1 VANAYEAGGVVW
13 STSQSVN
20 KITFTNGSFNSG
32 SYDGVFDNNFG
43 LQFTTDG
50 TTWTNVGGWSVS
62 PAYPYNVPAA
72 AGVTYTF
79 TGPVQSVLGFRV
91 VGQVHSLSGNDSW
104 FDDATEV
111 QAFGV
116 QLQTLDVINVTGGAA
131 VTLTQD
137 TDHQHVDWTMGATTA
152 QLLINDPNGLII
164 NGDGGDDSLI
174 LDYSNGIP
182 LANTLHLNGTFTID
196 GLQGTNPLADTTVD
210 VGRSTVFITYSTYD
224 PLAAIQS
231 YIKNGYNSGAWNGT
245 PAASTGVITSTA
257 AQADLNH
264 TTAIG
269 YADSADGQG
278 INTTPNTIELKYTL
292 SGDSN
297 LDGQVNSADLQVVL
311 AGLNRPGAWDQGDF
325 NYDGIVNS
333 ADLQALLF
341 ALNTSLGNQTQAATS
356 AAAVPT
362 SATNSNVQGKPV
374 TTGVAK
380 STPTTAPPVT
390 SARAG
395 SNRSQ
400 RPKHHRRCCPTE
412 QTC

>member
-1 VANAYEAGGVVW
+1 
-13 STSQSVN
+13 
-20 KITFTNGSFNSG
+20 
-32 SYDGVFDNNFG
+32 FDNNFG
-43 LQFTTDG
+43 LQITTDG

-91 VGQVHSLSGNDSW
+91 VGQIHSLSGNDSW

-116 QLQTLDVINVTGGAA
+116 QLRTLDVIDVTGGAA

-152 QLLINDPNGLII
+152 QLLINDPNGLTI

-196 GLQGTNPLADTTVD
+196 GLQGADPLADTTVD
-210 VGRSTVFITYSTYD
+210 IGRSTVFITYSGSD

-245 PAASTGVITSTA
+245 PTASTGVVTSTA
-257 AQADLNH
+257 AQANLNH

-297 LDGQVNSADLQVVL
+297 LDGQVNSADLQRL
-311 AGLNRPGAWDQGDF
+311 LFALNTSGAWDEGDF

-341 ALNTSLGNQTQAATS
+341 TLNTSLGDQIQAATY

-362 SATNSNVQGKPV
+362 SATNSDVQSKPV
-374 TTGVAK
+374 ATRGAK
-380 STPTTAPPVT
+380 SMPTLAPSVT
-390 SARAG
+390 SARRGAIGVRDRNTTGGVAG
-395 SNRSQ
+395 RSK
-400 RPKHHRRCCPTE
+400 RAE
-412 QTC
+412 L